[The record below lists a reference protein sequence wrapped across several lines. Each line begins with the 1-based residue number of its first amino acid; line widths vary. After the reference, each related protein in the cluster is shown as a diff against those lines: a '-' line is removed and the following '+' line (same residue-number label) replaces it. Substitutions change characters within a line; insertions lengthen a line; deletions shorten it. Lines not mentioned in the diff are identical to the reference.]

1 MSLEHA
7 ILGFLQYKPMSGYDL
22 KKIFDTSVQHFWPAD
37 QSQIYRTLNR
47 LADRNW
53 VENEIVPQEDRPDRK
68 LYYITQAGK
77 EELTQW
83 LATPQPREDHRSA
96 ALIQVFFAAQ
106 LDDEHVLEIFER
118 RANMIRQGLAH
129 FDAIPEQ
136 ALRYAEDVNSAR
148 EVYFW
153 MLTLDA
159 GVTAARAQLAW
170 LERVIDD
177 IRSGAVPPPGAPFTG
192 YSPRNLASGA
202 GRTDQFDS
210 QPSQQDRRQA

>member
-22 KKIFDTSVQHFWPAD
+22 KKIFDTSVRHFWPAD
-37 QSQIYRTLNR
+37 QSQIYRTLGR
-47 LADRNW
+47 LTERAW
-53 VENEIVPQEDRPDRK
+53 VEQEVIAQEDRPDRK
-68 LYYITQAGK
+68 LYHITSAGS
-77 EELTQW
+77 EELFRW
-83 LATPQPREDHRSA
+83 LCTPVPHEDHRSA

-106 LDDEHVLEIFER
+106 LEDEQILAIFER
-118 RANMIRQGLAH
+118 QAEMLRHGLAR

-136 ALRYAEDVNSAR
+136 AMPYAEAVDSAR

-170 LERVIDD
+170 LERVIVD
-177 IRSGAVPPPGAPFTG
+177 IGSGKLPPAGAPFTG
-192 YSPRNLASGA
+192 FDSASGA
-202 GRTDQFDS
+202 S
-210 QPSQQDRRQA
+210 AQDE